1 MKNYLV
7 VVSSE
12 NNKITKYLDFSIKSE
27 ADAFA
32 AARSGS
38 FVVDTPSGSM
48 KYWIVNASDKT
59 VTFDKSTSD
68 SDAATKAANLYK
80 EKRRREYPSYAD
92 QFDLLYHGGIDAWK
106 AEIKKT
112 KDKYPK

>member
-1 MKNYLV
+1 MKNYLA
-7 VVSSE
+7 VVSSA
-12 NNKITKYLDFSIKSE
+12 NNKVTKYMDFDTKSA
-27 ADAFA
+27 ADAHVAKF
-32 AARSGS
+32 GG
-38 FVVDTPSGSM
+38 FVVDTPSGHID
-48 KYWIVNASDKT
+48 YWVVNSSNKT

-68 SDAATKAANLYK
+68 SNAASKAATAYK

>member
-1 MKNYLV
+1 MKNYLA
-7 VVSSE
+7 VVSSA
-12 NNKITKYLDFSIKSE
+12 NNKVTKYMDFDTKSA
-27 ADAFA
+27 ADAHVAKF
-32 AARSGS
+32 GG
-38 FVVDTPSGSM
+38 FVVDTPSGHID
-48 KYWIVNASDKT
+48 YWVVNSSNKT

-68 SDAATKAANLYK
+68 SNAASKATTAYK

-92 QFDLLYHGGIDAWK
+92 QFDLIYHGGIDVWK